1 MHAFLRTSRL
11 VLSKPRTFSHSC
23 AYCGFCACAA
33 CLRCS
38 ADNVSGYLQQ
48 ALSDLIVK
56 AMTALEAHRGTLKH
70 PGLSLEDSAKA
81 FVSLFLKAHNPAS
94 EDHIRQRQAQRLTDF
109 LAECAVAQHIAAA
122 PRGSAVHAARRS
134 PRFSELKELG
144 QRYDSLATEPR
155 EQLVER
161 LFRPTPPTYK

>member
-1 MHAFLRTSRL
+1 
-11 VLSKPRTFSHSC
+11 
-23 AYCGFCACAA
+23 
-33 CLRCS
+33 
-38 ADNVSGYLQQ
+38 VSGYLQQ